1 MAIYDRTWGTASQQ
15 SAADSRHDRPLRLD
29 WSAIFGGTL
38 IGWGALLLLSLIG
51 MALGLSVID
60 PFDFFPQHL
69 QPQPLIL
76 GCRQFVACNREC
88 TRCVAESC
96 GIASVQIRVGKDCIQ
111 LGDPRLQSR
120 DPGR

>member
-1 MAIYDRTWGTASQQ
+1 MSPKQD
-15 SAADSRHDRPLRLD
+15 PELFLRL
-29 WSAIFGGTL
+29 WL
-38 IGWGALLLLSLIG
+38 
-51 MALGLSVID
+51 D
-60 PFDFFPQHL
+60 PVDFFPQHL

-76 GCRQFVACNREC
+76 GCRQFVACNRERVC
-88 TRCVAESC
+88 CVAESC